1 MQTALDGALGDIEH
15 GGNLRHTEF
24 FLVAEGEEEAKGW
37 RQIIEDVGKGAFQRL
52 AVHLYFDILRAYGF
66 CIERSQIVCGVGI
79 RAIMVA
85 AEVVGAGKAPGIDAS
100 TLHIAVACFEKAEEG
115 VVGGIR
121 CRLLVA
127 SKLTE
132 EEALQAAGIAAVQF
146 LEGRITASADA
157 QHQLLIGRDPH
168 PALPV
173 REGAECFRDIE

>member
-37 RQIIEDVGKGAFQRL
+37 RQVIEDVGKGAFQRL
-52 AVHLYFDILRAYGF
+52 AVHLYFGILRADGF
-66 CIERSQIVCGVGI
+66 CVERSQIVGGIGI
-79 RAIMVA
+79 RAIAVA
-85 AEVVGAGKAPGIDAS
+85 TEVVGNGEQPGIDLAPLNV
-100 TLHIAVACFEKAEEG
+100 TIACFEKVEEG

-132 EEALQAAGIAAVQF
+132 EEALQPTGIAAVQF
-146 LEGRITASADA
+146 LESRITASADA
-157 QHQLLIGRDPH
+157 QHQLLVGLL
-168 PALPV
+168 A
-173 REGAECFRDIE
+173 